1 MQNKWY
7 DKQVTAKIRAIMRQ
21 RLILAGEFVAGAARL
36 ARKFPVDTGN
46 LRASINSRLIRYDR
60 VRIGTNVFYAPYM
73 EFGTEA
79 KRAKSLTI
87 PIAKEA
93 KGRQARDFPDLFVY
107 RSQNGGLFLAREE
120 GGKLKLMFKLQKR
133 VRARPFLRPALFDN
147 KTAIQRILAG

>member
-7 DKQVTAKIRAIMRQ
+7 DKQAAAKIRAIMRQ
-21 RLILAGEFVAGAARL
+21 RLIVAGAYVESAAKL
-36 ARKFPVDTGN
+36 NAPVDTGN

-79 KRAKSLTI
+79 KRAKFLTI